1 MLLQRST
8 SSIAAVGWDSA
19 QLTGE
24 KSGSHGGETMAATW
38 YLLHFARETEH
49 IEGRNYACAL
59 KLRCYK
65 GHVSTFWTAGFHIF
79 FLECGRCRTN
89 GSVLTCE

>member
-8 SSIAAVGWDSA
+8 SSIAAGVGSA

-59 KLRCYK
+59 KLRCYE

-79 FLECGRCRTN
+79 LECGRCRTY
-89 GSVLTCE
+89 GLVLTCE